1 MPFDNPRFS
10 IRNLLPTVEAAK
22 LSVVTQDGRQ
32 HPRYAHEAAVT
43 LRTTGKVIQGR
54 TQNVSRGGL
63 CADLADAIPVGTEI
77 EVDLQLVFENEEQ
90 SEALRIP
97 ARVCWCTALDEG
109 HQVGLSFKP
118 MNAELAKYLG
128 MFLRFLDSEERVK
141 NDKRRDAPVDE
152 KFG

>member
-1 MPFDNPRFS
+1 MTTER
-10 IRNLLPTVEAAK
+10 K
-22 LSVVTQDGRQ
+22 

-43 LRTTGKVIQGR
+43 LLLAGQAIQGR

-63 CADLADAIPVGTEI
+63 CADVADPIPPGTEV
-77 EVDLQLVFENEEQ
+77 EVFLALVFENEEH

-97 ARVCWCTALDEG
+97 GRVAWCTEVDDG
-109 HQVGLSFKP
+109 HQVGLMFKP
-118 MNAELAKYLG
+118 MSAELAKYLG
-128 MFLRFLDSEERVK
+128 MFLRFLDTEERVK

>member
-1 MPFDNPRFS
+1 M
-10 IRNLLPTVEAAK
+10 
-22 LSVVTQDGRQ
+22 
-32 HPRYAHEAAVT
+32 T
-43 LRTTGKVIQGR
+43 LHATSKAIQGR

-63 CADLADAIPVGTEI
+63 CADLADAIPTGTEL
-77 EVDLQLVFENEEQ
+77 EVDLQLIFENEEQ

-97 ARVCWCTALDEG
+97 ARVAWCTPLDEG

-118 MNAELAKYLG
+118 MTAELAKYLA